1 LVLEQKRKATEEM
14 KSYFDAKEELDKHK
28 ISITEDIPKFAKT
41 IKCIAEYGY
50 EPKKVLEE
58 FDDIQHLA
66 HKRQALEITTDRMEK
81 NLAKLNQDDYS
92 LRNAIN
98 LHSENLSVYNELA
111 SIGFGSKELRSLLH
125 IILDITNSNGI
136 TQWLAVD
143 KFFKDIETQY
153 DTKLGF
159 ESKKESLN
167 FEIQILNEEREKM
180 LQILKAQPLL
190 GPIVMGLLQRGL
202 TENHIL
208 MVAEIYLSLL
218 DRAYSA
224 EDLARGMIKTI
235 DTMMMTTTGHHIKTT
250 TTSSDKLKET
260 LNKVRQDLSQ
270 LV

>member
-1 LVLEQKRKATEEM
+1 M
-14 KSYFDAKEELDKHK
+14 
-28 ISITEDIPKFAKT
+28 
-41 IKCIAEYGY
+41 
-50 EPKKVLEE
+50 
-58 FDDIQHLA
+58 
-66 HKRQALEITTDRMEK
+66 
-81 NLAKLNQDDYS
+81 
-92 LRNAIN
+92 
-98 LHSENLSVYNELA
+98 
-111 SIGFGSKELRSLLH
+111 LH

-143 KFFKDIETQY
+143 KFFKDIENQY
-153 DTKLGF
+153 DAKLGF

-167 FEIQILNEEREKM
+167 FEIQILKEEREKM

-224 EDLARGMIKTI
+224 EDLAKGMIKTI
-235 DTMMMTTTGHHIKTT
+235 DTMMMMTTTTTNHHIKTT
-250 TTSSDKLKET
+250 ATTNNDKLKET

-270 LV
+270 LDFTN

>member
-1 LVLEQKRKATEEM
+1 
-14 KSYFDAKEELDKHK
+14 
-28 ISITEDIPKFAKT
+28 
-41 IKCIAEYGY
+41 
-50 EPKKVLEE
+50 
-58 FDDIQHLA
+58 LA
-66 HKRQALEITTDRMEK
+66 
-81 NLAKLNQDDYS
+81 
-92 LRNAIN
+92 
-98 LHSENLSVYNELA
+98 
-111 SIGFGSKELRSLLH
+111 KELRSLLH

-153 DTKLGF
+153 DAKLGF
-159 ESKKESLN
+159 ESQKESLN

-208 MVAEIYLSLL
+208 MVAGTYLSLL

-224 EDLARGMIKTI
+224 EDLAKGMITTI
-235 DTMMMTTTGHHIKTT
+235 DTMMMTTTTTNHHIKTT
-250 TTSSDKLKET
+250 ATSSDRLKET

-270 LV
+270 LDFTN